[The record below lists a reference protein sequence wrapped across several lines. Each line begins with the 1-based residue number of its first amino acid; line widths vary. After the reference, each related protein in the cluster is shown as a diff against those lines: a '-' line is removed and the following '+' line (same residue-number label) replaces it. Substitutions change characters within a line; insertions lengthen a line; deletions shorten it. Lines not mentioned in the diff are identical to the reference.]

1 MVDTILSIQVSHLE
15 QLEIVCTQKRLR
27 EVIRKKSMNSCH
39 VHQWE
44 SLDKNMGH
52 IIWVVRM
59 CMTLASW
66 RTLTDSVMSLESQV
80 AATSGRGVT
89 LTFVSVLGAGCPR
102 ILGWRQW
109 WWQGGYC
116 SHYIVSSIQVSWIWK
131 QSLKSKGDV
140 WWMDKTSKKWVG
152 KFH

>member
-15 QLEIVCTQKRLR
+15 WPEIVCTRKRLR
-27 EVIRKKSMNSCH
+27 EVIRKNSCH

-52 IIWVVRM
+52 IIRVVRM

-66 RTLTDSVMSLESQV
+66 RTLTDSVVSLESQV
-80 AATSGRGVT
+80 AAMSGHGVT
-89 LTFVSVLGAGCPR
+89 LTFVSVSGAGRPH
-102 ILGWRQW
+102 ILGWRRWRWQW
-109 WWQGGYC
+109 GNC
-116 SHYIVSSIQVSWIWK
+116 LHYIVSSIQVSWIWK

-140 WWMDKTSKKWVG
+140 WWMDKMSKKWVG